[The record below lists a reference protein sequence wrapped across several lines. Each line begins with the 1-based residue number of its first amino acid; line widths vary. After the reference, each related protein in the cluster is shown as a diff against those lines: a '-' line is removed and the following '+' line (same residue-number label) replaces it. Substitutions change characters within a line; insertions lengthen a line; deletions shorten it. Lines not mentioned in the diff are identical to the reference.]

1 MSEVGDRAAG
11 SVGTAQPA
19 LEVDLEIPAS
29 SFGAVGR
36 LVLAGM
42 ASRSGVT
49 VERIDELQLALDT
62 ILRRPLAGDAFSI
75 RMRPEPDALSVR
87 LGPLLVTGDE
97 LEDFQRVLSALVDD
111 VMTHETDGDVWVDL
125 RVALAPL
132 APAG

>member
-1 MSEVGDRAAG
+1 VSEVRDAAG
-11 SVGTAQPA
+11 SAGAVQPA
-19 LEVDLEIPAS
+19 LEVDLELPAS

-49 VERIDELQLALDT
+49 VEQIDELQLAFDT
-62 ILRRPLAGDAFSI
+62 ILRRPLAGDALSI
-75 RMRPEPDALSVR
+75 RMRPEPEALSVR
-87 LGPLLVTGDE
+87 LGPLLVAGDE
-97 LEDFQRVLSALVDD
+97 LDDFERVLSALVDD

-125 RVALAPL
+125 RVSLTPL